1 MASIPY
7 SGITER
13 LDSGVVTEPLSQ
25 APDPIVAPHSIAVI
39 LLVTGSFLLGWVGRA
54 AFLPYDYY
62 QLAWLVPIVTLLI
75 AYGNR
80 HETE

>member
-13 LDSGVVTEPLSQ
+13 LDRCAITKPLSQ
-25 APDPIVAPHSIAVI
+25 PSTPVEQPRLFYCLLIVAV
-39 LLVTGSFLLGWVGRA
+39 FLLGWVGRA

-75 AYGNR
+75 AWGNR
-80 HETE
+80 RAT